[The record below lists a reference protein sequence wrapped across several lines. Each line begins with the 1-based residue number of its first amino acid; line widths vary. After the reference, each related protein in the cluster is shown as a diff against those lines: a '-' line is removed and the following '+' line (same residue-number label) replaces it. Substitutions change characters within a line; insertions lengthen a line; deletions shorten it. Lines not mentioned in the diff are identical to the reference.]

1 MELLDHLLWGNE
13 SLWGGGVAHSI
24 LILSLVITGGIM
36 LGKIKIAG
44 ISLGVTGILFI
55 GIAFGHFGLNVNEHL
70 LHFLKEFGLILFVY
84 SIGLQVG
91 PGFFASFRK
100 GGITLNKLAAIIVL
114 SGVAVTLVLYYA
126 TGLPITTMVGI
137 MSGAVTNTPGLGA
150 AQQAFSDIHLGADAD
165 DIATGYAVAY
175 PLGVIGAILTILT
188 LRYLL
193 RINTQKEEKEASEGA
208 DAHQNPTTVRATL
221 EVVNQGLEGKT
232 IADLHRLATRE
243 FVVSRICHVNGQPE
257 LVNAQTTLYC
267 GDKILV
273 ITTQNNIEAIIAL
286 IGNIV
291 EMNWHDIS
299 KDMISRK
306 ILITKPELNGKRLS
320 ELQIRTSC
328 GVTITRVNRAGIDL
342 VAAGNLSLQ
351 LGDRVTVVGPEL
363 SVMQA
368 EQRFGNSLK
377 RLNHPNL
384 IAIFTGIA
392 LGVLLGSLSF
402 HIPGIPQPVK
412 LGLAGGPLIVAIL
425 IGRYGPY
432 YKMVTYTTM
441 SANLML
447 RETGISLFLAGV
459 GLGAGENFVPT
470 LLNGGYIW
478 ILYGF
483 AITVIPLLVAGIIGK
498 KLYKINYYTLIGVLA
513 GSSTNPPALA
523 FSSELTGTDAPSVGY
538 ATVYPLTM
546 FLRVLAAQLL
556 ILLLA

>member
-273 ITTQNNIEAIIAL
+273 ITTQNDIEAIIAL

-392 LGVLLGSLSF
+392 FGVLLGSLSF

-412 LGLAGGPLIVAIL
+412 LGLAGGPLLVAIL

>member
-55 GIAFGHFGLNVNEHL
+55 GITFGHFGLNVNEHL

-273 ITTQNNIEAIIAL
+273 ITTQNDIEAIIAL

-392 LGVLLGSLSF
+392 FGVLLGSLSF

>member
-273 ITTQNNIEAIIAL
+273 ITTQNDIEAIIAL

-320 ELQIRTSC
+320 ELQIRTFC

-377 RLNHPNL
+377 RLDR
-384 IAIFTGIA
+384 
-392 LGVLLGSLSF
+392 
-402 HIPGIPQPVK
+402 K
-412 LGLAGGPLIVAIL
+412 
-425 IGRYGPY
+425 
-432 YKMVTYTTM
+432 
-441 SANLML
+441 
-447 RETGISLFLAGV
+447 
-459 GLGAGENFVPT
+459 
-470 LLNGGYIW
+470 
-478 ILYGF
+478 
-483 AITVIPLLVAGIIGK
+483 
-498 KLYKINYYTLIGVLA
+498 
-513 GSSTNPPALA
+513 
-523 FSSELTGTDAPSVGY
+523 SV
-538 ATVYPLTM
+538 V
-546 FLRVLAAQLL
+546 
-556 ILLLA
+556 

>member
-221 EVVNQGLEGKT
+221 KVVNQGLEGKT

-273 ITTQNNIEAIIAL
+273 ITTQNDIEAIIAL

>member
-257 LVNAQTTLYC
+257 LVNAQTPLYC

-273 ITTQNNIEAIIAL
+273 ITTQNDIEAIIAL

-363 SVMQA
+363 SVIQA

-377 RLNHPNL
+377 SLNHPNL

>member
-1 MELLDHLLWGNE
+1 MELLNHLLWGNE

-24 LILSLVITGGIM
+24 LILSLVITLGIM
-36 LGKIKIAG
+36 LGKIKVAG
-44 ISLGVTGILFI
+44 ISLGVTGILFV
-55 GIAFGHFGLNVNEHL
+55 GIAFGHFGLNINGHL

-100 GGITLNKLAAIIVL
+100 GGITLNKLAVIIVL
-114 SGVAVTLVLYYA
+114 SGVAVTIALYYI

-150 AQQAFSDIHLGADAD
+150 AQQAYSDIHFGADAT

-175 PLGVIGAILTILT
+175 PLGVIGAILTILS

-193 RINTQKEEKEASEGA
+193 RINVKNEEKEAGEGA
-208 DAHQNPTTVRATL
+208 DANQGPATVRVTL
-221 EVVNQGLEGKT
+221 KVVNQALEGKS
-232 IADLHRLATRE
+232 IADLQRLATRQ
-243 FVVSRICHVNGQPE
+243 FVVSRICHVGNRPE
-257 LVNAQTTLYC
+257 LVDAHTILHC
-267 GDKILV
+267 GDKILI
-273 ITTQNNIEAIIAL
+273 ITSQDDLEAITAL
-286 IGNIV
+286 VGV
-291 EMNWHDIS
+291 EEEMNWHDIS
-299 KDMISRK
+299 KDMVSRR
-306 ILITKPELNGKRLS
+306 IVITKPELNGKRLS
-320 ELQIRTSC
+320 ELQIRSAC
-328 GVTITRVNRAGIDL
+328 GVTITRINRAGIDL
-342 VAAGNLSLQ
+342 VAAGNLPLQ

-363 SVMQA
+363 SVLQA

-384 IAIFTGIA
+384 IAIFIGIA

-402 HIPGIPQPVK
+402 QFPGIPQPVK

-425 IGRYGPY
+425 IGRYGPH

-459 GLGAGENFVPT
+459 GLGAGENFIPT
-470 LLNGGYIW
+470 LLNGGFIW

-483 AITVIPLLVAGIIGK
+483 FITVIPLLIAGIIGK
-498 KLYKINYYTLIGVLA
+498 KLYKINYYTLIGVLS

-523 FSSELTGTDAPSVGY
+523 FSSELTTTDAPSVGY

>member
-257 LVNAQTTLYC
+257 LVNAQTPLYC

-273 ITTQNNIEAIIAL
+273 ITTQNDIEAIIAL